1 MLAQCHQHYPHN
13 CVDAFTTP
21 TTTVFSKKRNNND
34 WNLLPQPLPTNWQ
47 STRIKEQDKYKDTR
61 GSVLYVDGATIP
73 ESQTALIRK
82 AGEIDPALS
91 DGVQKGN
98 YSQVGWSNR
107 IGTVLTPAAT
117 GVYIA
122 CRPFYWNTI
131 DVGGRMTVIELATP
145 QGSNERPDLLIHSP
159 VCLDDELKDAID
171 KLGNVRHVVSPNY
184 EHVKYAKMWGELYP
198 DAYMWACPG
207 MMDLEPDV
215 RWSGEIPYGCRPPDF
230 EGSGADNRP
239 KEMWNWSEV
248 QPFHVDAEV
257 NPFTGKPFFNEVVF
271 YHSKSRTLLTTDIYW
286 NYPGDGITNS
296 NYDSLKE
303 RLRADGVEDEDYGVW
318 KLAPLMDRV
327 PLRSRL
333 WKWGM
338 DKLFRPFYLNLMIQN
353 KKRDDFKQIAAF
365 ISGVDSS
372 SPSWDIEIV
381 IPCHGDILRG
391 KNFTKEVMR
400 SHFKL
405 S

>member
-1 MLAQCHQHYPHN
+1 
-13 CVDAFTTP
+13 
-21 TTTVFSKKRNNND
+21 
-34 WNLLPQPLPTNWQ
+34 LPQPLPTNWQ